1 MAWSVS
7 FLANKNVLC
16 GLWWC
21 LYTLNLFKHWRE
33 RNSSGKDP
41 EGFSWG
47 SLCLSPDASTM
58 ARGKKLWVCLLLPSS
73 AGDFDP
79 WVGKIPWSRKWQL
92 TPVFSP
98 GKFHRQRSL
107 EGYSL
112 CGHKELD
119 TMSDWVHMLCFC
131 MWLEAEGR
139 GRDSFHKGWRKQKTH
154 N

>member
-1 MAWSVS
+1 M
-7 FLANKNVLC
+7 FLFWLIKMFYVDYGDVC
-16 GLWWC
+16 TLWIYSNIEEKETPQGRI
-21 LYTLNLFKHWRE
+21 LKALV
-33 RNSSGKDP
+33 GA
-41 EGFSWG
+41 
-47 SLCLSPDASTM
+47 LCLSPDASTM